1 MTTTKLTK
9 NLPLQT
15 IACLLLATG
24 LTLSSGW
31 GITVTNP
38 TPTPTPTPSPTPKPS
53 PTPIA
58 TIPNAIIPTLGKG
71 FSIPIGKY
79 FPAPFV
85 PTNASVTVPTNSVY
99 VNTSLGDFYIQLFP
113 TNTPITVANFLR
125 YVTNGLYNGMT
136 FHRSVPGFIIQT
148 GGYYINRLLSYSAVP
163 SFGTIASEAGISNLT
178 GTVAMA
184 LGTNALGETDP
195 NSGSSEWFVNLVDN
209 SSQLDTTNNGPFTV
223 FGQVVGIYGN
233 STNGMAVADAI
244 AALPPIDLSGGNPN
258 LSFFAAVPLNY
269 WSSNS
274 TLNYTNLVTVTNMA
288 TIPSAACA
296 SMSTFSLA
304 LQGTNLVIT
313 PLSPSTGPATV
324 YINTVDTNG
333 VLLSKTF
340 QISTRKFPQTI
351 DFSYFDY
358 VTNPIALYSLK
369 NSPTVSSGASIAA
382 SGLPVSISVSG
393 PASMTNVVTNG
404 VTNSMIKFS
413 GAGWVEVIAK
423 QPGNF
428 CYNAAPPVAGWIEVY
443 KASQTISFIAPPA
456 QTNFVGQ
463 ATLVLTNYP
472 TSSGGTNL
480 PVTVSVKSGPAKMI
494 PGGHG
499 QPARALTL
507 LGAGT
512 VTLIA
517 NQAGN
522 ALYYPALTKT
532 NTFVVTPAP

>member
-1 MTTTKLTK
+1 
-9 NLPLQT
+9 
-15 IACLLLATG
+15 
-24 LTLSSGW
+24 
-31 GITVTNP
+31 
-38 TPTPTPTPSPTPKPS
+38 
-53 PTPIA
+53 
-58 TIPNAIIPTLGKG
+58 
-71 FSIPIGKY
+71 
-79 FPAPFV
+79 
-85 PTNASVTVPTNSVY
+85 
-99 VNTSLGDFYIQLFP
+99 
-113 TNTPITVANFLR
+113 
-125 YVTNGLYNGMT
+125 
-136 FHRSVPGFIIQT
+136 
-148 GGYYINRLLSYSAVP
+148 
-163 SFGTIASEAGISNLT
+163 
-178 GTVAMA
+178 
-184 LGTNALGETDP
+184 
-195 NSGSSEWFVNLVDN
+195 
-209 SSQLDTTNNGPFTV
+209 
-223 FGQVVGIYGN
+223 
-233 STNGMAVADAI
+233 MAVADAI
-244 AALPPIDLSGGNPN
+244 AALPPTDLSGGNPN

-288 TIPSAACA
+288 TIPSATCA
-296 SMSTFSLA
+296 SLSTFSLA

-313 PLSPSTGPATV
+313 PLSPSTSPATV

-340 QISTRKFPQTI
+340 QISTRKFPQI
-351 DFSYFDY
+351 INFSYFDY

-428 CYNAAPPVAGWIEVY
+428 CYNAAPPVTGWIEVY
-443 KASQTISFIAPPA
+443 KASQTINFIAPPA

-480 PVTVSVKSGPAKMI
+480 PVTVSVKSGPAKML

-532 NTFVVTPAP
+532 NTFVITLAP